1 MTPLQKAVM
10 RALAILQDGLRD
22 AQHEKSERVSQFLRG
37 ETVEQDGEKT
47 VVAVLRQKFI
57 EWLPREERAAWTRK
71 RFCRELRKHLA
82 VKVGVGNRLTA
93 LDTKLK

>member
-1 MTPLQKAVM
+1 M
-10 RALAILQDGLRD
+10 RAVAVLEDGLRD

-37 ETVEQDGEKT
+37 ETVEQDGENT

-71 RFCRELRKHLA
+71 KFCAELRKHRA
-82 VKVGVGNRLTA
+82 IKVGVGNKLVA